1 MPTGWHFRCGGRIV
15 IILSPTLGAD
25 PLLRPPVV
33 IKLMAMRLV
42 PLGGEEVD
50 DLFHPAQE

>member
-1 MPTGWHFRCGGRIV
+1 M

-33 IKLMAMRLV
+33 IKLMVELLV